1 MDEKDILKIVEDTF
15 NEEIYSSTSET
26 ILGLESQIEGKEEFM
41 KNLSDK
47 LKILFLKNNQSK

>member
-26 ILGLESQIEGKEEFM
+26 ILGLKSQIEGKEEFM